1 MTYQL
6 EDYLF
11 DLVRTLLKVNSL
23 PGKLIS
29 FDTLDGGGNSTQVS
43 LLTEHLRSR
52 GVDVLETKEP
62 TEEHI
67 GRRIRAIL
75 RREERLS
82 DLPLQLL
89 FSADRGDHLGKLIL
103 PALKNG
109 KWVVSARYALTTVAW
124 GSGQKVPSWVLLAA
138 NAYYPWPN
146 LNIVLMLSIEECL
159 RRIFARA
166 KRATDKLE
174 LFETRAYMEANEVS
188 LKQMAKKLPNVVLV
202 DGMGTEE
209 EVSARVWNLVE
220 ERLLPLAL

>member
-1 MTYQL
+1 MKL
-6 EDYLF
+6 EDHLF
-11 DLVRTLLKVNSL
+11 DEILTLINVNSL

-29 FDTLDGGGNSTQVS
+29 FDTLDGGGNSTQVA
-43 LLTEHLRSR
+43 LLTGYLRSR

-62 TEEHI
+62 TDEHI

-75 RREERLS
+75 RGEERLRGLS
-82 DLPLQLL
+82 LQFL
-89 FSADRGDHLGKLIL
+89 FVADRGDHLDKVIL
-103 PALKNG
+103 PGLKVG
-109 KWVVSARYALTTVAW
+109 RWVVSARYALTTVAW
-124 GSGQKVPSWVLLAA
+124 GTGQGVPSWVLLAA

-146 LNIVLMLSIEECL
+146 LNIVLMLSIDECL

-174 LFETRAYMEANEVS
+174 LFETRAYMEANEVA

-209 EVSARVWNLVE
+209 EVAARVWKFVE